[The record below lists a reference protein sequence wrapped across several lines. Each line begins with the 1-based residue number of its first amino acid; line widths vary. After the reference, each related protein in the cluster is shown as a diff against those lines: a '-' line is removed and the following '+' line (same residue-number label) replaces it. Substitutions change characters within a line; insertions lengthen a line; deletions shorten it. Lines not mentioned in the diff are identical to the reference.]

1 MFCVSC
7 GVNLPEGAAFCAS
20 CGKPQG
26 SSTAPVQQPFQQQP
40 YYVPPK
46 PSSSNGFAVVGLVF
60 GIIGFFLVFVSNF
73 AFFPMVI
80 NLVCRLWGILGLVFS
95 IIGFIKAKKS
105 PSNSG
110 LGISVIG
117 LCLSSIVFWQL
128 VQLVFTYSRYY

>member
-7 GVNLPEGAAFCAS
+7 GVKLPEGTSFCAS

-26 SSTAPVQQPFQQQP
+26 NSPAPVQQPFQQQP
-40 YYVPPK
+40 YYVPAK
-46 PSSSNGFAVVGLVF
+46 LSTINALAVAGLVF

-73 AFFPMVI
+73 AFFPIVI
-80 NLVCRLWGILGLVFS
+80 NLILRLWGVLGLVFS

-105 PSNSG
+105 PSHSG
-110 LGISVIG
+110 LVMSVIG

-128 VQLVFTYSRYY
+128 VQLVFSYSRYY